1 MTTQTLSCLASFSP
15 CLASPRL
22 ASPWVPLLAPSP

>member
-1 MTTQTLSCLASFSP
+1 VTTPATTTPTTLS

-22 ASPWVPLLAPSP
+22 ASEIEV